1 MTSVNEM
8 NAVMQERARL
18 REEVVKMMMVE
29 VHDEPCDGYCSES
42 ACYLPDKIH
51 KNRVLADVLALL
63 RE

>member
-18 REEVVKMMMVE
+18 REEVVKILATDVQ
-29 VHDEPCDGYCSES
+29 VTLGDLNNLSLFYVGQN
-42 ACYLPDKIH
+42 AA
-51 KNRVLADVLALL
+51 LADVLALL